1 MGGRGRRRPGR
12 VLPGATRP
20 RLRCRPPRV
29 ALYGEPRRLSPNTE
43 VAEEMTQGTSDET
56 DEKARN

>member
-1 MGGRGRRRPGR
+1 MSAMSPTTRRVCERADPS
-12 VLPGATRP
+12 
-20 RLRCRPPRV
+20 RV